1 MSVSDEFGPLRES
14 LRPQRELILVEG
26 RGVVAGAGDAEDVL
40 GGVAQ
45 DELGGK
51 IGHEEHGAGGP
62 RAHLLPHHHTAQVGQ
77 LHQEIQRYCH
87 LRTNH
92 HSSHQN
98 TVISILHSQRMH
110 AQRMHGR
117 AQIAYACTQPVRMR
131 RVDGQQCAGCI
142 LPEYEAALETFLK
155 PLLRGSTFT
164 SAREL
169 LADRVRSVRLQ
180 VSSQSRLDSTILQN
194 SSWSPLTPIL

>member
-1 MSVSDEFGPLRES
+1 MSLAAKSAMKSME
-14 LRPQRELILVEG
+14 
-26 RGVVAGAGDAEDVL
+26 RGVHVPTCFPIITLRRL
-40 GGVAQ
+40 GSSTRKSSGTVTCAQTTTAAIKTPLSAFCIHNGCMHNGCMGV
-45 DELGGK
+45 
-51 IGHEEHGAGGP
+51 H
-62 RAHLLPHHHTAQVGQ
+62 
-77 LHQEIQRYCH
+77 
-87 LRTNH
+87 
-92 HSSHQN
+92 
-98 TVISILHSQRMH
+98 
-110 AQRMHGR
+110 
-117 AQIAYACTQPVRMR
+117 QIAYACTQPVRMR

-169 LADRVRSVRLQ
+169 LSDRVRSVRLQ